1 MTEWSG
7 RAACL
12 IAGVLLFSVSAVGC
26 GSSGSAITIDL
37 IHELPNAERRAAGD
51 IDAAIRVDRAG
62 PQDDERPSILMTAP
76 ARIVWSL
83 RFPPHAHL
91 TTAVRLVGGSA
102 GQGVTAR
109 IGISDNRIYEQLARV
124 VATASEWQTMD
135 LDLRH
140 YAGFQWSLFYRP
152 SNTTWRLN
160 VSADPTPG
168 GTVAWAM
175 PLIR

>member
-1 MTEWSG
+1 MIS
-7 RAACL
+7 RPALIIAYAL
-12 IAGVLLFSVSAVGC
+12 IAASGC
-26 GSSGSAITIDL
+26 GSSGSPVTIDL
-37 IHELPNAERRAAGD
+37 IHELPNAERRTAGD

-62 PQDDERPSILMTAP
+62 PQDDERPSILTTAP

-91 TTAVRLVGGSA
+91 TTAVRLVGTSA
-102 GQGVTAR
+102 GQGATAR

-124 VATASEWQTMD
+124 VVTPSQWQTVEV
-135 LDLRH
+135 DLRR

-152 SNTTWRLN
+152 SQTTWRLN
-160 VSADPTPG
+160 FSTDATPG
-168 GTVAWAM
+168 GMVAWAI